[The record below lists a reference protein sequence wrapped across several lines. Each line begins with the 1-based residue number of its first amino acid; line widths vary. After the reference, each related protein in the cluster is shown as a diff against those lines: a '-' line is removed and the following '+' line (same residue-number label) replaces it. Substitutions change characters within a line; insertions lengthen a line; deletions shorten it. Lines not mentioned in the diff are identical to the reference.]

1 MSPAGGNAQKNP
13 NGFFKFGFTKKEIL
27 LMISQSIF
35 IMIVSGFMLPAAI
48 LKSDV
53 DLVESNIWHI
63 AGPVRENHETI
74 NTVRQN
80 EGVVR
85 VTAKDDPIGEIE
97 LNVLVTSSTLNDG
110 VPTNLSNNSRFVTIT
125 YKSTQLIKLQAR
137 EGNESGTGCVHGGSH
152 PRVDLP
158 ASPNTFKTIKIPWT
172 DFRQDGLPNG
182 KLLNI
187 HNLCKFNFVNY
198 HPVSGALLEIK
209 SVIIEN

>member
-1 MSPAGGNAQKNP
+1 MFP
-13 NGFFKFGFTKKEIL
+13 T
-27 LMISQSIF
+27 
-35 IMIVSGFMLPAAI
+35 AI
-48 LKSDV
+48 LKSDL

-63 AGPVRENHETI
+63 AGLVKESHEII
-74 NTVRQN
+74 NTVREK
-80 EGVVR
+80 EGLVR
-85 VTAKDDPIGEIE
+85 VTAKDNPVGEIE
-97 LNVLVTSSTLNDG
+97 LNVLITSSASNDG
-110 VPTNLSNNSRFVTIT
+110 APTSLPNNSRFVKIT

-137 EGNESGTGCVHGGSH
+137 EGNETGTGCVHGGSH

-158 ASPNTFKTIKIPWT
+158 ASPNTFKAIKIPWT
-172 DFRQDGLPNG
+172 AFRQDGLPNG